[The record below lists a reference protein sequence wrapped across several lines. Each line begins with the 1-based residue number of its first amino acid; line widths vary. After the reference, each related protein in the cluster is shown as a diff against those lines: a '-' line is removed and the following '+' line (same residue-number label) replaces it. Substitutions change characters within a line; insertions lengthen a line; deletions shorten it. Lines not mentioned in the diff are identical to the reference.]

1 MGLDI
6 TVLAVDWE
14 RLERTPAGEREGLL
28 YEAMDPEDE
37 PGSWPE
43 PEEGWVFP
51 ASPKVPFSG
60 RYEFRRTLGSYKP
73 HFWAADGWDRARG
86 FADPALREP
95 LDGFLR
101 GLIWW
106 GPDPDDEDDG
116 LDGADGRLFPS
127 DPAPTG
133 PRRLLV
139 RRPPEVLS
147 LAAHW
152 GRAAPRLEGLRDTY
166 DARAA
171 RPGGWVPDFDAF
183 DALLRQWAEVVDES
197 ARRGWGLLGLTV

>member
-6 TVLAVDWE
+6 TVLAVDWG

-28 YEAMDPEDE
+28 YEAMDPDDE
-37 PGSWPE
+37 PGPRLGPE
-43 PEEGWVFP
+43 AGWVFP
-51 ASPKVPFSG
+51 ASPKVPWSG
-60 RYEFRRTLGSYKP
+60 RYEFRLTLGSYKP
-73 HFWAADGWDRARG
+73 HFWAADGWDKARE

-106 GPDPDDEDDG
+106 GPYLDDEDDE
-116 LDGADGRLFPS
+116 DDESDGRLFPS
-127 DPAPTG
+127 DPEPFG

-139 RRPPEVLS
+139 RPPASVRA

-152 GRAAPRLEGLRDTY
+152 TRAEPRVAALRATY
-166 DARAA
+166 DAHASH
-171 RPGGWVPDFDAF
+171 PGGWIPDFDAF
-183 DALLRQWAEVVDES
+183 DALVRQWAEVVAET
-197 ARRGWGLLGLTV
+197 ARRGWGLLGLTA